1 MDTEFQSAPPHG
13 GRRELLTHER
23 QRDRVSI
30 RAPARGATTALGYYQ
45 TALHVSIRAPARG
58 ATWGSEHKQSLTA
71 RGASD
76 RR

>member
-1 MDTEFQSAPPHG
+1 MIDYQFQSAPPHG

-30 RAPARGATTALGYYQ
+30 RAPARGAT
-45 TALHVSIRAPARG
+45 
-58 ATWGSEHKQSLTA
+58 WGSEHKQSLTA
-71 RGASD
+71 RGASA